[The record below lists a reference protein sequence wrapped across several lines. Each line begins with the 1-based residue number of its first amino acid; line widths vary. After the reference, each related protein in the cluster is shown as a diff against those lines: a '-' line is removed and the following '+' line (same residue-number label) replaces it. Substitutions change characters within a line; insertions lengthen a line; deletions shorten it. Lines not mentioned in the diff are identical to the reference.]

1 MLLKKYGLDVP
12 GSIRRKLLHKQVCDS
27 DLNAATSK
35 SILTKLNVALVVAS
49 DLNMGKVNNPGNASG
64 GESTQTITTEE
75 MAPVRKRS
83 RQS

>member
-12 GSIRRKLLHKQVCDS
+12 GSVRPKLLHKQVCDS

-35 SILTKLNVALVVAS
+35 SILTIQNVALVAPS
-49 DLNMGKVNNPGNASG
+49 DPQMGKINNPGNPSG
-64 GESTQTITTEE
+64 GESTQTITIEE